1 MSLFDPNTVNRQID
15 SYLAS
20 VPPGKRLVL
29 IGNANLA
36 TKTASAALM
45 IKVTDS
51 IGAYVRVGKAV
62 GKATDADAG
71 FKVSFL
77 AEPVPVFTYAEIVA
91 ILKDRGLGWIRSHL
105 YAYKLVQGEAV
116 EL

>member
-1 MSLFDPNTVNRQID
+1 MSLFDPNTVNKQID

-29 IGNANLA
+29 IGNANLS

-45 IKVTDS
+45 IKVTDN

-62 GKATDADAG
+62 GKPTDADAG
-71 FKVSFL
+71 FKISFL
-77 AEPVPVFTYAEIVA
+77 AEPVPEFTYSEIVA
-91 ILKDRGLGWIRSHL
+91 ILKDRGLGWVRSHI
-105 YAYKLVQGEAV
+105 YAYRLVQGGTV